1 MVNSMFPL
9 LITQIIFQSQAFHAR
24 AQVGVCPPK
33 PTNRKAASE
42 KQPLL
47 EAFVLYYDQLIE

>member
-1 MVNSMFPL
+1 MFPL
-9 LITQIIFQSQAFHAR
+9 LIKQIIFQSQSFNAR
-24 AQVGVCPPK
+24 AQFGVGPPRQTNQK
-33 PTNRKAASE
+33 PASE

>member
-9 LITQIIFQSQAFHAR
+9 LITQIILQSQAFHAR
-24 AQVGVCPPK
+24 AQVGVCSPQ
-33 PTNRKAASE
+33 PTNHKAACE